1 MPMPPLGR
9 TPLFTLRQFIARG
22 KRIAPPAP
30 LELTCY
36 GKAECSLC
44 DKAKVPVERLVR
56 SSRGEIVAR
65 WVDILS
71 DEALVARWGERIP
84 VVCVGSTV
92 LAEGKV
98 SELWLRRALSA
109 YRDQQAIEGPMQETE
124 GNVSDA

>member
-1 MPMPPLGR
+1 MMPLPPLGR
-9 TPLFTLRQFIARG
+9 TPLVTLRNLIARG
-22 KRIAPPAP
+22 KRGAQSAP

-56 SSRGEIVAR
+56 SSHGRIVAR
-65 WVDILS
+65 WVDILA

-84 VVCVGSTV
+84 VVCAGTTI

-98 SELWLRRALSA
+98 SELWLRRA
-109 YRDQQAIEGPMQETE
+109 IEAHLAGTLAPRQNEE
-124 GNVSDA
+124 YGSE